1 MSKKKVVFYLCIMAL
16 LSGVII
22 SRITNRESKSIK
34 ENIEVLSDPE
44 WFDLYTCYKLG
55 FDEYGNVY
63 ICPGTLDGN
72 FVPIDKCSNPYGNI
86 YYSKADTARCYL

>member
-1 MSKKKVVFYLCIMAL
+1 MSKKVVFYLCIMAL

-44 WFDLYTCYKLG
+44 WFDLYTCYKL
-55 FDEYGNVY
+55 
-63 ICPGTLDGN
+63 PQ
-72 FVPIDKCSNPYGNI
+72 
-86 YYSKADTARCYL
+86 